1 MNHQTLRSI
10 IYDRHEVIRNTN
22 IVSRNYTFEEN
33 ANYVLTGLR
42 RCGKT
47 TQLYSIAKN
56 LVENGAGWDQ
66 IIFINFEDE
75 RFADFT
81 LKDFNDIVLVQSEL
95 SDKKGYFFF
104 DEIQNIEGWE
114 MFARRLADS
123 GERVY
128 ITGSN
133 AKMLSSDIEAK
144 LGGRYM
150 TKHIYPYSFGEYLN
164 ALGISFDEP
173 SLLGTRSLGRIK
185 NAFADYF
192 RFGAFPEILEFKDKR
207 SYVENIFQKIQ
218 LGDVIARNNIRNV
231 SAMRILIK
239 KIAETVRS
247 DVSYTRLQNAVTSV
261 GVKISK
267 DIIINYI
274 SYIEDAYLIFR
285 LKNFV
290 YKFAEKESSPKYY
303 FSDNGILDLFL
314 FDKDPALLENLV
326 AVKLHQKYKDR
337 VYFYRSSKTGID
349 IDFYIP
355 EEKTAIQAAYSLN
368 DDSFTRET
376 ASLVSLAKHDKSI
389 ETFKVITYEEEDVL
403 EISGIKIEVIPAY
416 KFLLEE

>member
-1 MNHQTLRSI
+1 MVI
-10 IYDRHEVIRNTN
+10 ILIFCRVYLTN
-22 IVSRNYTFEEN
+22 I
-33 ANYVLTGLR
+33 
-42 RCGKT
+42 C
-47 TQLYSIAKN
+47 
-56 LVENGAGWDQ
+56 
-66 IIFINFEDE
+66 
-75 RFADFT
+75 DF
-81 LKDFNDIVLVQSEL
+81 
-95 SDKKGYFFF
+95 
-104 DEIQNIEGWE
+104 
-114 MFARRLADS
+114 
-123 GERVY
+123 
-128 ITGSN
+128 
-133 AKMLSSDIEAK
+133 
-144 LGGRYM
+144 
-150 TKHIYPYSFGEYLN
+150 
-164 ALGISFDEP
+164 
-173 SLLGTRSLGRIK
+173 
-185 NAFADYF
+185 
-192 RFGAFPEILEFKDKR
+192 
-207 SYVENIFQKIQ
+207 
-218 LGDVIARNNIRNV
+218 GDVIARNNIRNV

-274 SYIEDAYLIFR
+274 SYIENAYLIFR

-303 FSDNGILDLFL
+303 FSDNGILNLFL

-326 AVKLHQKYKDR
+326 AVKLRQKYNDR
-337 VYFYRSSKTGID
+337 VYFYKSAKTGID

-403 EISGIKIEVIPAY
+403 EISGIKIEVIPAH